1 MRTQMLLSAL
11 LPPSSSMQPAK
22 EGADKISALLTYGV
36 PGADTTF
43 LSAVELVKV
52 STRFPLLLVETR

>member
-1 MRTQMLLSAL
+1 MLLSAL
-11 LPPSSSMQPAK
+11 LPPTSSMQPAK
-22 EGADKISALLTYGV
+22 EGGDKISALLTFGV

-43 LSAVELVKV
+43 LSAVELAKV